1 MTTQVTPP
9 QVTPPQVRP
18 ADTWRFPEV
27 REERLS
33 NGMRVLAYHCPGQF
47 VVAASLLFEVTLDEE
62 PRDTEGVAALMARCL
77 TQGTGGRSAEE
88 FADAL
93 ALCGADIDAVAS
105 HDGFAVR
112 LTTPVLHLSAALSL
126 LADAV
131 VSPAFD
137 PDEFEH
143 ERQLRLQ
150 EIEQAG
156 AYPQHVAGEQL
167 NAALFGDSRAARPAG
182 GSPET
187 VAAIERD
194 DVARFAS
201 EHFQPAAATMIIAGD
216 FGSVDPVAQ
225 VAEAL
230 EKWQH
235 TGVTRSARPPITVAE
250 SPQVILV
257 DWPDSPQSTLRVAGK
272 AVRRD
277 DDRWQAMFVANYAVG
292 GNFSSRIN
300 TVLREEK
307 GVTYGANSALETSRR
322 VGVLGVSTAV
332 RSDATAEAVADV
344 VKILT
349 AASGTLTDDEVAT
362 SVRAVTES
370 AALGFERA
378 EAVVSRV
385 EMLLAQGLPPD
396 HVDYNLA
403 RLREV
408 TTEAANTAY
417 TEIVRADQLTVVV
430 VGEADELRGPLA
442 EWGYAPVREISP
454 EQR

>member
-9 QVTPPQVRP
+9 LVRP
-18 ADTWRFPEV
+18 ADTWRFPEA
-27 REERLS
+27 REHRLS
-33 NGMRVLAYHCPGQF
+33 NGMRVLAYDCPGQY
-47 VVAASLLFEVTLDEE
+47 VIAASLLFDVTLDEE
-62 PRDTEGVAALMARCL
+62 PRDIEGVAAMVARCL
-77 TQGTGGRSAEE
+77 TQGAGGRSAED

-93 ALCGADIDAVAS
+93 ALCGADLDATAS
-105 HDGFAVR
+105 HDGFSVR
-112 LTTPVLHLSAALSL
+112 LTTPVLHLTSAL
-126 LADAV
+126 LLMADAV

-137 PDEFEH
+137 VDEFEH

-167 NAALFGDSRAARPAG
+167 NAALFGDSRVARPAG

-187 VAAIERD
+187 VPVIERD
-194 DVARFAS
+194 DVGRFAS
-201 EHFQPAAATMIIAGD
+201 VHLQPATATMIIAGD
-216 FGSVDPVAQ
+216 FGLVDPVAR
-225 VAEAL
+225 VVETF
-230 EKWQH
+230 EDWRH
-235 TGVTRSARPPITVAE
+235 SGVTSPARPAVTVAD

-257 DWPDSPQSTLRVAGK
+257 DWPDSPQSTLRVAGG
-272 AVRRD
+272 AVARD
-277 DDRWQAMFVANYAVG
+277 DERWQAMFVANYAVG

-332 RSDATAEAVADV
+332 RSDATAEAVADIV
-344 VKILT
+344 EILT
-349 AASGTLTDDEVAT
+349 AASGTLTDDEVAM
-362 SVRAVTES
+362 SVRAATES

-385 EMLLAQGLPPD
+385 ELLLAQGLPPD
-396 HVDYNLA
+396 HVDHNLA

-417 TEIVRADQLTVVV
+417 TDVVRADQLTVVV
-430 VGEADELRGPLA
+430 VGEADALRGPLT